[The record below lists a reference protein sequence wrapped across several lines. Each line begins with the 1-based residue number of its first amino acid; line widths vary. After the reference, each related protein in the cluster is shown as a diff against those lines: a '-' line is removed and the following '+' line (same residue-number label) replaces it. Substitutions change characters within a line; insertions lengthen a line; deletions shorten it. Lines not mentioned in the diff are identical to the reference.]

1 MRADFEETLRFWF
14 DRGVD
19 GFRVDVAHGLVK
31 AEGLDDIG
39 DRLWPVPRS
48 AAEESEHPHW
58 DREEVH
64 GIYRQWRRL
73 ADSYAE
79 PRVFVAE
86 AWVSQPD
93 RLVRYVRHDELHTAF
108 NFNFLVAPWRATQ
121 IRETIDRT
129 LEAHVSAGAP
139 ATWVLANHDVAR
151 EVSRY
156 ARPQP
161 AHELRRLDDLL
172 TFPADF
178 ALGTRRARAAALL
191 MLALP
196 GSAYIYQGQELGLP
210 EVEDLSDAVM
220 QDPAFEHTRGKSR
233 GRDGCRVP
241 LPWCGIR
248 PPFGFSP
255 PDATADPWL
264 PQPRAW
270 ADLTAAAQDQDRRID
285 PGVVP
290 RSAALAARRTSTG
303 RWSAAVVGCAGGG
316 VALHSRATIRVP
328 GQCGRVA
335 TAGAHRGS
343 GPAERAAHTDR
354 PATRRYHRVVAQ
366 AMTGP
371 QQGVAPPLDQGL
383 IVVAN
388 RLPLSRVVEGAQE
401 QWRPSPGGLASAVGP
416 AMTDRRCTWVGWPGD
431 SRHADPFDHDG
442 IRYVPVA
449 IDEQEI
455 EDYYEGFSNGT
466 LWPLY
471 HDAIRP
477 PEFRSNWWEAYETIN
492 QRFAEVVA
500 SAADPNAVVWV
511 HDYQL
516 QLVPAMLRRAR
527 PDLKIGFFLHISF
540 PPQELFMQL
549 PWRQQIVEGILGA
562 DVVGFQVPI
571 AARNFAV
578 LARRLTK
585 AQGRSSP
592 LTYRGRDVH
601 VGAYP
606 ISIDVK
612 QFEEI
617 GKRPETL
624 RRAKEIRE
632 SLGGPKVLL
641 LGADRLDYT
650 KGITARLGAY
660 KELLEEKLLSV
671 PDTVMVQIAVPTR
684 SNVPAYIDHRNEI
697 ERLIGELNGDFGHMG
712 APAVHYLH
720 QNLRHRRTRR
730 ALCRG

>member
-1 MRADFEETLRFWF
+1 
-14 DRGVD
+14 
-19 GFRVDVAHGLVK
+19 
-31 AEGLDDIG
+31 
-39 DRLWPVPRS
+39 
-48 AAEESEHPHW
+48 
-58 DREEVH
+58 
-64 GIYRQWRRL
+64 
-73 ADSYAE
+73 
-79 PRVFVAE
+79 
-86 AWVSQPD
+86 
-93 RLVRYVRHDELHTAF
+93 
-108 NFNFLVAPWRATQ
+108 
-121 IRETIDRT
+121 
-129 LEAHVSAGAP
+129 
-139 ATWVLANHDVAR
+139 
-151 EVSRY
+151 
-156 ARPQP
+156 
-161 AHELRRLDDLL
+161 
-172 TFPADF
+172 
-178 ALGTRRARAAALL
+178 
-191 MLALP
+191 
-196 GSAYIYQGQELGLP
+196 
-210 EVEDLSDAVM
+210 
-220 QDPAFEHTRGKSR
+220 
-233 GRDGCRVP
+233 
-241 LPWCGIR
+241 
-248 PPFGFSP
+248 
-255 PDATADPWL
+255 
-264 PQPRAW
+264 
-270 ADLTAAAQDQDRRID
+270 
-285 PGVVP
+285 
-290 RSAALAARRTSTG
+290 
-303 RWSAAVVGCAGGG
+303 
-316 VALHSRATIRVP
+316 
-328 GQCGRVA
+328 
-335 TAGAHRGS
+335 
-343 GPAERAAHTDR
+343 
-354 PATRRYHRVVAQ
+354 
-366 AMTGP
+366 MTGIER
-371 QQGVAPPLDQGL
+371 GVAPPVDHGL

-388 RLPLSRVVEGAQE
+388 RLPLRRVVEGAHE

-431 SRHADPFDHDG
+431 SHHADPFDHDG

-477 PEFRSNWWEAYETIN
+477 PEFRSSWWEAYETIN

-500 SAADPNAVVWV
+500 GAAGPNSVVWV

-624 RRAKEIRE
+624 RRAEEIRE
-632 SLGGPKVLL
+632 SLGSPKVVL

-660 KELLEEKLLSV
+660 KELLEEELLSV

-697 ERLIGELNGDFGHMG
+697 ERLIGELNGDFGRMG

-720 QNLRHRRTRR
+720 QNLEIEELVALYVAADVLVVTPYRDGMNLIAKEYVASRPTPGAVVLSEFAGCALSMPSAYLINPHDVRQMKEAICAAINASHRERERR
-730 ALCRG
+730 WRNLRRGVFTWTNNDWADAFLHSLVGMA